1 MIKILDAKLSYK
13 GKRYQLEF
21 KEEITNLEEYRDR
34 LLNDNVH
41 LVELDEW
48 SEDKPIIYFTY
59 EEE

>member
-21 KEEITNLEEYRDR
+21 KEEIANLEEYRDR

>member
-41 LVELDEW
+41 LEIGRAHV
-48 SEDKPIIYFTY
+48 
-59 EEE
+59 